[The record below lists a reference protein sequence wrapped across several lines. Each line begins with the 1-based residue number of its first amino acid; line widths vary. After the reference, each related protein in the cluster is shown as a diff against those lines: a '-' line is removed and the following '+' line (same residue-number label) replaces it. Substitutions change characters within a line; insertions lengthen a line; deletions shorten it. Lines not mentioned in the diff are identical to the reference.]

1 MVSMPRTIFA
11 FTLLT
16 LAFSGLH
23 APVWGQVVPG
33 TGTRLTQVGDDFEDE
48 NWTFTLNLPKASS
61 NLDRTDRQPAGF
73 SSNQK
78 WFESM
83 YRGTPDIVKRVP
95 TPPGGLVG
103 SKGAM
108 ALRTVQSGVP
118 GQLSY
123 KFQQD
128 DLLANMTSIGFLPV
142 NRSPSIVVRLY
153 LPPFEQWEKRTGS
166 HFGVRS
172 DCVTIINKP
181 STVGRLFRS
190 ASSSRKTENYWP
202 GFFIQFNSKHD
213 SQVKEDSAMI
223 LIRSGSRGEDL
234 QGPMIREP
242 GWWTLGMSFT
252 PDGQVHYYGKPGVG
266 NLTAADHL
274 KSTFPYGYTAMQVNT
289 FFFNVVNQDDSRS
302 WSTEFVVDDV
312 AIYALQ

>member
-1 MVSMPRTIFA
+1 MPRAIFSW
-11 FTLLT
+11 TLLAF
-16 LAFSGLH
+16 AFSGLH
-23 APVWGQVVPG
+23 APAWGQVVPG
-33 TGTRLTQVGDDFEDE
+33 TGTKLTQVGDDFEDE
-48 NWTFTLNLPKASS
+48 AWTFTLNLPKASS
-61 NLDRTDRQPAGF
+61 NLDRVDRQPAGF
-73 SSNQK
+73 SANQK

-83 YRGTPDIVKRVP
+83 YRGTPDLVKRVP
-95 TPPGGLVG
+95 TPAGGLPG

-108 ALRTVQSGVP
+108 ALRTTQSGVP

-142 NRSPSIVVRLY
+142 NRTPSFVCRVY

-166 HFGVRS
+166 QFGIRS
-172 DCVTIINKP
+172 DCVTIINKS
-181 STVGRLFRS
+181 STTGRLFRS
-190 ASSSRKTENYWP
+190 VTSTRKSEAYWP

-213 SQVKEDSAMI
+213 SQAKEDSAMI

-234 QGPMIREP
+234 QGPMIKEP
-242 GWWTLGMSFT
+242 GWWTFGMSFT
-252 PDGQVHYYGKPGVG
+252 PDGQVHYYAKPGVG

-289 FFFNVVNQDDSRS
+289 FFFNVVNQDDGRT
-302 WSTEFVVDDV
+302 WSTEFIVDDV
-312 AIYALQ
+312 GIYALN